1 MILTPP
7 LIPATLLKRYKRFL
21 ADVRMSDGETITV
34 HTPNTGSMLGLAEPG
49 MRVWLRDTQSETRKY
64 RYSWEMSEPQ
74 AGNFVGVHTGL
85 VNKLVSEAID
95 NGTLAQ
101 LQGYRLRQQEV
112 RYGMEQS
119 RIDLLLTH
127 ADGRQCFIEIKNVTA
142 KDSEGVAIFPDAVTT
157 RGQKHIR
164 ELIHVVQ
171 SGQRAVLFFCVQRED
186 VSGFRPASEIDPR
199 YAEYLTQAVE
209 AGVEI
214 IAYKASVSPNQIEI
228 NQSIPVQLI

>member
-1 MILTPP
+1 VILTPP

-95 NGTLAQ
+95 NGTIEQ
-101 LQGYRLRQQEV
+101 LQGYERRQQEV
-112 RYGMEQS
+112 RYGTEKS
-119 RIDLLLTH
+119 RIDLLLTATDH
-127 ADGRQCFIEIKNVTA
+127 RQCYVEIKNVTA
-142 KDSEGVAIFPDAVTT
+142 KDQDERAIFPDAVTT
-157 RGQKHIR
+157 RGQKHLR
-164 ELIHVVQ
+164 ELIHVTQ
-171 SGQRAVLFFCVQRED
+171 AGHRAVLFFCVQRAD
-186 VSGFRPASEIDPR
+186 AAAFRPANEIDPR
-199 YAEYLTQAVE
+199 YAEYLQMAAEV
-209 AGVEI
+209 GVELY
-214 IAYKASVSPNQIEI
+214 AYKAIVAPNQIKI
-228 NQSIPVQLI
+228 HQSIPVQLI